1 MEIAARAQAGDK
13 QFNGPDL
20 AGGRIDEVRS
30 LASKVDEDLLARAMH
45 LPHGRRHGAEPRPIA
60 GAELAVGVARRLA
73 RAILQPEQLEGH
85 TWPFPFLVQVR
96 PVRLRARGGIVG
108 QRQAEEA
115 GFQRRVVQIGRQRPR
130 QASRLGPLEIG
141 RHRAQP
147 HRAGAGDRAVTEPGL
162 VLQAEQFSEFSHR

>member
-45 LPHGRRHGAEPRPIA
+45 LPHGRRHRAEPRPIA
-60 GAELAVGVARRLA
+60 GAELAVGVAHRLS
-73 RAILQPEQLEGH
+73 RAILQPELEGH
-85 TWPFPFLVQVR
+85 TGPFPFLVQVR

-108 QRQAEEA
+108 QRQAEET
-115 GFQRRVVQIGRQRPR
+115 GFQRHVVQIGRQRPR
-130 QASRLGPLEIG
+130 QASRFGPLEIG

-147 HRAGAGDRAVTEPGL
+147 HRAGAGDRAMTEPGL
-162 VLQAEQFSEFSHR
+162 VLQAEQFSEFSPR